1 MNPSHCAPEG
11 MLVSYSLQE
20 GRAGKGLHRDFSSF
34 SVGFFGTVKVKVA
47 QLCPTLCDPID
58 YAVCGILQARILEW
72 VAFPFSRGS
81 SQPRDWSQVSRIAGI
96 REQWIHWGCL
106 SFVVENPRLGL
117 NCKSWGI
124 LTQRDQQ
131 FTKEAGEVTVTVVF
145 CLSCL
150 CLQDYFALWCF
161 NCSLSAI
168 WFWGEL
174 RSSGQ
179 WKAKMWPTQT
189 YCLASSQLF
198 EILMSCRMSGWDWD
212 DTCLKRSIIF

>member
-1 MNPSHCAPEG
+1 MNPSHCTPEG

-20 GRAGKGLHRDFSSF
+20 GRAGEGLYRDFSSF

-47 QLCPTLCDPID
+47 QLWPTLCDPID
-58 YAVCGILQARILEW
+58 YAVCGILQARTLEW

-81 SQPRDWSQVSRIAGI
+81 SQPRDWTQVSRIAGI

-131 FTKEAGEVTVTVVF
+131 FTKKASEVNVTVVF

-150 CLQDYFALWCF
+150 CLQDYFPLWCF

-168 WFWGEL
+168 WFWG
-174 RSSGQ
+174 
-179 WKAKMWPTQT
+179 
-189 YCLASSQLF
+189 
-198 EILMSCRMSGWDWD
+198 
-212 DTCLKRSIIF
+212 